1 MKIAHNQNKELQ
13 LKLMTNLILWNQFL
27 QKGKKETNKQTK
39 KKTRTHK
46 NDRHHQT
53 LHTRFPL
60 GTKLHL
66 KQKNLKFCSKFVK
79 KRFVNYLT
87 PSNTNIEF

>member
-39 KKTRTHK
+39 K
-46 NDRHHQT
+46 NA
-53 LHTRFPL
+53 HT
-60 GTKLHL
+60 
-66 KQKNLKFCSKFVK
+66 QK
-79 KRFVNYLT
+79 
-87 PSNTNIEF
+87 